1 MEDARFLVH
10 IKTPFL
16 SSAMP
21 YMVSPRDIQK
31 KKILFRLEMK
41 IKKAICRR
49 VKNLIRTSDSDR
61 CETLSTLTSNQI
73 TLVPYRYLWL
83 RQFHQSCRHLQEGF
97 VYDEPNAKLCHHGGM
112 NHVRANVLI
121 FKKIQSSIM
130 GSCDGFKWRWMYNG
144 KLFNFSDTPAL
155 LLKEGWNGWWAR
167 SMA

>member
-10 IKTPFL
+10 IKTIF
-16 SSAMP
+16 
-21 YMVSPRDIQK
+21 YPRWCHIWYPRGTYK
-31 KKILFRLEMK
+31 KNEFLFRLEMK

-121 FKKIQSSIM
+121 FKKIQYSIM
-130 GSCDGFKWRWMYNG
+130 GSCDGFKWPRTRTWYYH
-144 KLFNFSDTPAL
+144 L
-155 LLKEGWNGWWAR
+155 
-167 SMA
+167 

>member
-31 KKILFRLEMK
+31 KKNLFRLEMK
-41 IKKAICRR
+41 IKKAICSRG

-61 CETLSTLTSNQI
+61 CETLSTFTSNQI

-83 RQFHQSCRHLQEGF
+83 RQFYQSCRHLQAGF
-97 VYDEPNAKLCHHGGM
+97 VYDEPNTKHCHHGAAWIMLVSFGVPQKKVELKFWFLKKSSTRLW
-112 NHVRANVLI
+112 VRIQMTYNANVVLI
-121 FKKIQSSIM
+121 QQRH
-130 GSCDGFKWRWMYNG
+130 GDV
-144 KLFNFSDTPAL
+144 
-155 LLKEGWNGWWAR
+155 
-167 SMA
+167 